1 MNLINN
7 YFIQTGEL
15 FIMYVE
21 TLKSLFF
28 SPLRLKSIKK
38 EMILLGINSLPIV
51 TFTAL
56 FAGMVMAF
64 QSAVE
69 LKKFGADIYIGGIV
83 AISFAREIAPVF
95 TALML
100 AGRIGAGI
108 TAQIGSMKVTE
119 QLDAISAMGVDKIEY
134 LVVPRLIAVTIMLP
148 VLTIYAIFI
157 SYFGAYIVAVIKLGI
172 NKSIFLDRTFW
183 LLSDTDI
190 YIGLIKS
197 LLFAQIIAIIGCF
210 KGFKTIKGAYGVG
223 KATISSVVTS
233 CMLIILFNFLLT
245 ALFF

>member
-1 MNLINN
+1 MDFLQKF
-7 YFIQTGEL
+7 FIQTGEI
-15 FIMYVE
+15 FIMYINS
-21 TLKSLFF
+21 LKILFR
-28 SPLRLKSIKK
+28 PPYRLKSTKK
-38 EMILLGINSLPIV
+38 EIILLGINSLPIV

-83 AISFAREIAPVF
+83 AISFAREIGPVF

-119 QLDAISAMGVDKIEY
+119 QLDAISAMGVDKIDY
-134 LVVPRLIAVTIMLP
+134 LVIPRLIAVTVMLP
-148 VLTIYAIFI
+148 ILTIYAIFI
-157 SYFGAYIVAVIKLGI
+157 GYFGAYVVSVLKLGI
-172 NKSIFLDRTFW
+172 NKSIFINRTFW
-183 LLSDTDI
+183 LLSENDI
-190 YIGLIKS
+190 YVGLVKA

-210 KGFKTIKGAYGVG
+210 RGFKTSRGAYGVG

-233 CMLIILFNFLLT
+233 CMLIFLFNFLLT
-245 ALFF
+245 AFFF